1 MSPQSI
7 SHGFAW
13 TPIVEQLMADLA
25 KSQGIGEREAMNQ
38 VLSRQP
44 TGRFVAADEVAALV
58 AFLTSEA
65 AASITGAN
73 YAIDCGWTAEYRATC
88 NRSSVPRLAWL
99 SLAKCQT
106 RLRDAL

>member
-1 MSPQSI
+1 
-7 SHGFAW
+7 
-13 TPIVEQLMADLA
+13 MADLA